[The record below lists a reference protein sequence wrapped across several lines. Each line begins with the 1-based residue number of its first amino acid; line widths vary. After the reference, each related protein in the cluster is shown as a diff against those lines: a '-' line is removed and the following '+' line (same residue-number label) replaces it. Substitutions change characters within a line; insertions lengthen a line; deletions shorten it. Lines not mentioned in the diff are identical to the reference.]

1 MNRGTPFIIAIFIL
15 LVLSRVH
22 TLHFVPRNGVQ
33 GGLYTS
39 STALPPMEGH
49 YLVYETAD
57 GNYAFAIYK
66 WQGSV
71 GPGIHVIWYFLYSYN
86 STESKLVFGGR
97 TPPYIYPPLI
107 RQNNDLVAVWYNYG
121 SEHRIF
127 LFDDDLNTLMNFTR
141 PNQIKDAYPVK
152 VDGNAWV
159 VWVEA
164 TPDDLIYLKCRDH
177 NGNIHS
183 VTDGHFSSQ
192 IVMYRGFDN
201 GTHVIMP
208 VAYIGSQIKR
218 LSIRKSDGAMSYT
231 TVMYAIIAGG
241 DCNDRYF
248 YFATSG
254 MTYRGDLTKDD
265 LAVTPVNV
273 IPPGGIYAL
282 YVSGSRYVFWSH
294 NNVTVKQGDYTS
306 YAGLWSEGDF
316 PEKIMN
322 GWFISNARLYDLRDG
337 DMDRVSDYRE
347 ALINTDP
354 TDSDTDGD
362 GLYDGQELDIGTDP
376 TDSDTDDDGL
386 SDSSELDIGTDPT
399 DSDTDDDG
407 LYDGDEVTFG
417 TDPFDSDT
425 DDDGLPDGN
434 ETDIGTDP
442 LNNDTD
448 GDGLSDSSE
457 LDIGTDPLDSDTDD
471 DGLPDGAE
479 NTIGTDPTDSDT
491 DGDGLSDGFEVE
503 VSLDPL
509 SNDTDGDGMADN
521 WEFYS
526 GLDPH
531 IHDADYDYDGDS
543 LINFEEYM
551 HNTNPFCND
560 TDGDGLSDA
569 LEIQRG
575 SSPLVNNTFDDL
587 DGDGLATYLEIENNM
602 SPYDADSDGDGMSDL
617 YEYIFGLNGT
627 ACDSGEDPDG
637 DGLANMDEYRYWTD
651 PFNPDTDGDGFTD
664 GYEATHDMNPLR
676 FDANAARELAIIE
689 RQDAINR
696 MALYIFIFGT
706 TGIVGIVVFVKSRSL
721 V

>member
-1 MNRGTPFIIAIFIL
+1 MACLNMNRGTPFIIAIFIL

-22 TLHFVPRNGVQ
+22 TLHFVPRNGVH
-33 GGLYTS
+33 GELYTS
-39 STALPPMEGH
+39 YTALPMPSG
-49 YLVYETAD
+49 LVRWPVYETAD

-66 WQGSV
+66 WQGV
-71 GPGIHVIWYFLYSYN
+71 GPDNIPVTWYYLYSYN
-86 STESKLVFGGR
+86 STALELVLWSTTGS
-97 TPPYIYPPLI
+97 YPPLI
-107 RQNNDLVAVWYNYG
+107 RQNNDLVAVWYNNG

-306 YAGLWSEGDF
+306 YAGLWSVGDF

-376 TDSDTDDDGL
+376 TDSDTDDDGML
-386 SDSSELDIGTDPT
+386 
-399 DSDTDDDG
+399 
-407 LYDGDEVTFG
+407 DGDEIAYG
-417 TDPFDSDT
+417 TDPF
-425 DDDGLPDGN
+425 
-434 ETDIGTDP
+434 
-442 LNNDTD
+442 
-448 GDGLSDSSE
+448 
-457 LDIGTDPLDSDTDD
+457 DSDTDD